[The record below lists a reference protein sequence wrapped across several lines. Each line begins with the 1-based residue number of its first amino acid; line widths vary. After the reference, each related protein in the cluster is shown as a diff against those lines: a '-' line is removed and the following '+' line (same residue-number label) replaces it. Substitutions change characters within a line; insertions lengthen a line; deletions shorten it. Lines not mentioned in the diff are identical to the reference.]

1 MTYKRWQEMSRREK
15 ILAMTSDLVGQF
27 LYYNRKED
35 SEFPVGSIEEAIDS
49 GEVTLD
55 EIIEVFRSHLAQ
67 R

>member
-15 ILAMTSDLVGQF
+15 ILAMTSDLAGRF
-27 LYYNRKED
+27 LYYDRKED
-35 SEFPVGSIEEAIDS
+35 SEFPVGSIEEAIDN

-55 EIIEVFRSHLAQ
+55 EIVEVFRTELAK

>member
-1 MTYKRWQEMSRREK
+1 MKSWKDMDRRERV
-15 ILAMTSDLVGQF
+15 LAMTSDLAGRF
-27 LYYNRKED
+27 LYYDRKED

-55 EIIEVFRSHLAQ
+55 EIVEVFRTELAK

>member
-1 MTYKRWQEMSRREK
+1 MKAWKDLSRREK

-49 GEVTLD
+49 GEVSLD
-55 EIIEVFRSHLAQ
+55 EIVEVFRSHLAQ

>member
-15 ILAMTSDLVGQF
+15 ILAMTSDLAGRF
-27 LYYNRKED
+27 LYYDRKED
-35 SEFPVGSIEEAIDS
+35 SEFPVGSIEEAIDN

-55 EIIEVFRSHLAQ
+55 EIVEVFRTELTK